1 MEEGFVLVKVKD
13 DQLDWDYIDYGWEVA
28 ENLNFITP

>member
-13 DQLDWDYIDYGWEVA
+13 NDIDWEYIDYGWEV
-28 ENLNFITP
+28 ETTEQ